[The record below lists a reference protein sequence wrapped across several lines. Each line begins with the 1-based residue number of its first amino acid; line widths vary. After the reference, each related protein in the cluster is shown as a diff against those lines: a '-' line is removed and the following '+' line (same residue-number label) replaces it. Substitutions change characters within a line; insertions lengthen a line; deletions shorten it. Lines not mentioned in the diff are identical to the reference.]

1 MRLTTFTDYTLRV
14 LMYLALQPERRV
26 TIPEIAS
33 AYGISENHLTK
44 VVHHLGRSGMIET
57 LRGKSGGLRL
67 AQTLEAIRLGTVVRA
82 SEGEAAF
89 VACMGGTSEA
99 CCIAPVCRL
108 ADILEEALGALYASL
123 DRYTL
128 ADLVASPRKLQR
140 LLLMDG

>member
-14 LMYLALQPERRV
+14 LMYLALQPGRKV

-67 AQTLEAIRLGTVVRA
+67 AQTLETIRLGAVIRA

-89 VACMGGTSEA
+89 VACMGETPEA
-99 CCIAPVCRL
+99 CCIAPACRL
-108 ADILEEALGALYASL
+108 ADILEESLGALYASL

-128 ADLVASPRKLQR
+128 ADLVARPRKLQR